1 MAGAPPPTPADDAGL
16 FGLALLAEQ
25 AFRAALLTAAMTGP
39 GYPGAFARPVLGCG
53 IGEQLG

>member
-25 AFRAALLTAAMTGP
+25 TFRAALLTAAMTGP
-39 GYPGAFARPVLGCG
+39 GYPGAFARPMLG
-53 IGEQLG
+53 